1 MMIILLFEFKFGIL
15 EGLEF
20 REEIVIVLVIV
31 FVFFCVM
38 IFWYFLL
45 IDSFIGGIFGEF
57 FRDLD

>member
-15 EGLEF
+15 KGLEF

-45 IDSFIGGIFGEF
+45 IVSFIGGIFGEF